1 MESSLH
7 GGERKTRTEKSRGPR
22 FRSTV
27 EESGGC
33 TVIDPWAGREGL
45 VSAIKHPPAHGEL
58 AKHRIGRAWPLL

>member
-1 MESSLH
+1 ME
-7 GGERKTRTEKSRGPR
+7 ERGKRGQRNREGPD
-22 FRSTV
+22 SGVLEPV